1 MHHMV
6 GAGGERTKSIIV
18 FPLDLVLAG
27 EKKNSRR
34 IFIQMRKCLSSL
46 LFEWKILFYNKEKW
60 GQGDREFKWIVNFRG
75 NKNIAGPSFLL
86 WSQFEHLYISI
97 QEKLWI
103 KKIREAFKKCSQ
115 KWRKS
120 IIFLTPPPFPLAIWT
135 FLNFWKIGNLMT
147 PSPLGPNLG
156 KIWNWENFEFWEP
169 PSEQKDISLKHLKLP
184 KNHFK
189 TNLFFCSTEAFKA
202 K

>member
-1 MHHMV
+1 
-6 GAGGERTKSIIV
+6 
-18 FPLDLVLAG
+18 
-27 EKKNSRR
+27 
-34 IFIQMRKCLSSL
+34 MRKCLSSL

-147 PSPLGPNLG
+147 PPLWPNWEKIEIG
-156 KIWNWENFEFWEP
+156 KILNFGTP
-169 PSEQKDISLKHLKLP
+169 PPRKKTALNSLKITLKLTY
-184 KNHFK
+184 FK
-189 TNLFFCSTEAFKA
+189 FNWSI
-202 K
+202 